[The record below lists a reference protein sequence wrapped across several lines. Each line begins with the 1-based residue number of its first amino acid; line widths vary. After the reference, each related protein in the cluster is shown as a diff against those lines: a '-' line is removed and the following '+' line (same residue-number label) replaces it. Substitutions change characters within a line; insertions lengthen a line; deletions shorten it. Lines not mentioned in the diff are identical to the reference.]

1 MFNALLLKE
10 FRLILRDYYALAV
23 LFIMP
28 VLFVL
33 IMSLSLKQV
42 FASKETGQK
51 EAVSSLKI
59 YAAFD
64 EKVSKAWRQDFAK
77 IDSFEVKEVVNTSQ
91 GLEQAKQEV
100 LAGKRFA
107 LITIP
112 ARLIRDLSHGNEVHT
127 PIKIYYSPAAPGYVR
142 QLLQAGLM
150 KKLVEKKI
158 AVTLA
163 AGTRAAKQGETPQL
177 DIHAFLGKSFISV
190 EPLSTSAKLHTP
202 SSVQQSV
209 PAWLIFAMFFIVIP
223 LSSTLLVEL
232 NNGTLERLN
241 TYPIAKFWILLGKLV
256 PYLGINLI
264 QTLLMFL
271 TGIFLVPLLGG
282 DKIVLAS
289 NAWLLLPVSVC
300 ISLMAISFALLISV
314 LVKTHEQASTVGGV
328 SNLLMGAIGGVM
340 VPVFVMPTIMQEVA
354 KVSPM
359 NWGLEAYLNILLRQ
373 GDFMMLLPD
382 MLKLLALAL
391 VLFGLA
397 YWKLNLRLQRQRG

>member
-42 FASKETGQK
+42 FASNDTSQK
-51 EAVSSLKI
+51 EAISGLKI
-59 YAAFD
+59 FAVFD
-64 EKVSKAWRQDFAK
+64 DKVSKPWREDFSK
-77 IDSFEVKEVVNTSQ
+77 IDSFEVKEVINTPRSID
-91 GLEQAKQEV
+91 QAKQEV
-100 LAGKRFA
+100 LSGKRFA
-107 LITIP
+107 LISVP
-112 ARLIRDLSHGNEVHT
+112 AKLIRDLSRGNEIHT
-127 PIKIYYSPAAPGYVR
+127 PIKIYFSPAAPGYVR
-142 QLLQAGLM
+142 QLLQAGLV

-158 AVTLA
+158 AVTIA
-163 AGTRAAKQGETPQL
+163 AGTSASKPGATPQL

-190 EPLSTSAKLHTP
+190 ESLSVDASGRTP

-271 TGIFLVPLLGG
+271 TGIFLVPILGG

-340 VPVFVMPTIMQEVA
+340 VPVFVMPAVMQEVA
-354 KVSPM
+354 KISPM
-359 NWGLEAYLNILLRQ
+359 NWGLEAYLDILLRQ
-373 GDFMMLLPD
+373 GTFGSLLPD
-382 MLKLLALAL
+382 MAKLLALAL

-397 YWKLNLRLQRQRG
+397 YWKLNRRLQFQRG